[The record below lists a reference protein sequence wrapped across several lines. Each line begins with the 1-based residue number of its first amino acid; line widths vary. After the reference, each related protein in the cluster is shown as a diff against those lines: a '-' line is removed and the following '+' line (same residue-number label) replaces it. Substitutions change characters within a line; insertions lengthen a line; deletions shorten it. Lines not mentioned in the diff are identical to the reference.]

1 MASLPR
7 TLKSVFL
14 AAAAIGCLV
23 TLSACGDT
31 ATDAGADGSKG
42 VLNVYSARHYD
53 ADEALYA
60 GFEAKTGIKVRR
72 IENKAEQ
79 LIERMAAEGEASPAD
94 VVLLVDAG
102 NYWRADQRGLLQPIE
117 SPVLEAAI
125 PAYLRD
131 ENGKWFGIAR
141 RARVIA
147 YDKATVQP
155 GQVATYAQLADPA
168 LKGKVCIRSSSN
180 IYNLS
185 MMAGLIETIGTDDS
199 LAWARGVVANFARP
213 PEGGDTDQLDAIAQG
228 KCSVALVNHYYYL
241 RYARSTVAAE
251 KATADKIAL
260 SFPDQEGAGTH
271 VNISGAAVAAHAPN
285 RAAAVAFLEY
295 LVSPEAQK
303 ILSEANNEFPVVAGT
318 APANPELVAVAD
330 FKESQIP
337 LNSLGRFQADAQ
349 RLFDTAGWR

>member
-1 MASLPR
+1 MTHRRSILALAIAGFIAISGCGQAGHEEAKASN
-7 TLKSVFL
+7 
-14 AAAAIGCLV
+14 
-23 TLSACGDT
+23 
-31 ATDAGADGSKG
+31 G
-42 VLNVYSARHYD
+42 VLNIYSARHYD

-60 GFEAKTGIKVRR
+60 GFEAKTGITIRR

-102 NYWRADQRGLLQPIE
+102 NYWRADQKGLLQSVQ

-125 PAYLRD
+125 PDYLRD
-131 ENGKWFGIAR
+131 AGGKWFGVAK

-147 YDKATVQP
+147 YDKATIQP

-168 LKGKVCIRSSSN
+168 LKGKVCVRSSSN

-185 MMAGLIETIGTDDS
+185 MMAGLIETIGTNDA
-199 LAWARGVVANFARP
+199 LAWARGVVANFARA
-213 PEGGDTDQLDAIAQG
+213 PEGGDTDQLDAIAAG
-228 KCSVALVNHYYYL
+228 KCSVAVVNHYYYM
-241 RYARSTVAAE
+241 RYARSQVASE
-251 KATADKIAL
+251 KATADKIML

-271 VNISGAAVAAHAPN
+271 VNISGAAVASHAPN
-285 RAAAVAFLEY
+285 RAAAVQFLEY

-303 ILSEANNEFPVVAGT
+303 ILSEANNELPVVAGV
-318 APANPELVAVAD
+318 AIDNPQLTAVAG

-337 LNSLGRFQADAQ
+337 LNTLGTFQADAQ

>member
-1 MASLPR
+1 MHRILPVLRSLPV
-7 TLKSVFL
+7 LAL
-14 AAAAIGCLV
+14 AALSGLGGCSD
-23 TLSACGDT
+23 SAD
-31 ATDAGADGSKG
+31 APAGAADAG
-42 VLNVYSARHYD
+42 VLNIYSARHYD

-60 GFEAKTGIKVRR
+60 GFEAKTGIRIRR

-102 NYWRADQRGLLQPIE
+102 NYWRADQRGLLQAVS

-125 PAYLRD
+125 PEHLRD
-131 ENGKWFGIAR
+131 AGGKWFGVAK

-147 YDKATVQP
+147 YDTAAIQP

-185 MMAGLIETIGTDDS
+185 MMAGLIETIGTEDAA
-199 LAWARGVVANFARP
+199 AWARGVVANFARP
-213 PEGGDTDQLDAIAQG
+213 PEGGDTDQLDAIAEG
-228 KCSVALVNHYYYL
+228 KCAVALVNQYYYL
-241 RYARSTVAAE
+241 RYARSSVPAE
-251 KATADKIAL
+251 KATADRIAL

-285 RAAAVAFLEY
+285 RAAAIQFLEY

-303 ILSEANNEFPVVAGT
+303 ILSEANNELPVVAGVQIDNPQLT
-318 APANPELVAVAD
+318 ALAG
-330 FKESQIP
+330 FRESRIP
-337 LNSLGRFQADAQ
+337 LNTLGTFQAEAQ
-349 RLFDTAGWR
+349 RLFDAAGWR